1 MNVMG
6 EMKMAMNRRLEMIE
20 QSILDVNFLAALEEK
35 TSKERIRVL
44 DEGASEPE
52 HKLFTL
58 GVMLESLEIAI
69 SELKEVIED
78 TEI

>member
-20 QSILDVNFLAALEEK
+20 QSILDVNFLATLEEK
-35 TSKERIRVL
+35 ASKERIRVL